1 MIRFDR
7 YENDR
12 IYLGF
17 TEVELD
23 VILTTLE
30 KHLPEDENTR
40 RIDALAMAFK
50 KKKKVNLRKS

>member
-7 YENDR
+7 IEEDR
-12 IYLGF
+12 MYLGF

-30 KHLPEDENTR
+30 KHLPEHEVTR
-40 RIDALAMAFK
+40 RIDALAMQFMQER
-50 KKKKVNLRKS
+50 RKE